1 MDCVI
6 FHILNGSILLMLHI
20 YMGDM
25 CNGKMRHRDEDGYGD
40 RGGARNQDKNKDRDR
55 YVSNCKDLKSILKV
69 SVYPYV
75 KTQSIRRKTGVPG
88 QTAFYQ
94 AVRLNSVTV
103 RLNLLNLN
111 IIMYNYQS

>member
-40 RGGARNQDKNKDRDR
+40 RGGARIKIKIKIEIDMF
-55 YVSNCKDLKSILKV
+55 L
-69 SVYPYV
+69 
-75 KTQSIRRKTGVPG
+75 
-88 QTAFYQ
+88 TAK
-94 AVRLNSVTV
+94 
-103 RLNLLNLN
+103 
-111 IIMYNYQS
+111 I

>member
-1 MDCVI
+1 M
-6 FHILNGSILLMLHI
+6 
-20 YMGDM
+20 Y
-25 CNGKMRHRDEDGYGD
+25 NGKMRHRDEDGYGD

-55 YVSNCKDLKSILKV
+55 YVSNCKDLKSVLKV

-88 QTAFYQ
+88 QKAFCQ
-94 AVRLNSVTV
+94 AV

-111 IIMYNYQS
+111 IIIYNYQS